1 MSSSGAIVALS
12 VYLVC
17 LALGG
22 AWIALAILDVGP
34 AAAASARGAGF
45 GLAFFGL
52 TGALFTLLQVGP
64 ALALALALGWAAVA
78 AASIRRLIPGGAADR
93 AVSDAP
99 GPGAG
104 HQRPGVDHRAP
115 KPEPPFCWTFR
126 NARLVADLQS
136 QNPRGRA
143 IRPRSTRSQR

>member
-22 AWIALAILDVGP
+22 AWIALSILDVGP
-34 AAAASARGAGF
+34 AAVASARGAGF

-52 TGALFTLLQVGP
+52 TGSLFTLLQVG
-64 ALALALALGWAAVA
+64 AVLALVLALAWGAVA
-78 AASIRRLIPGGAADR
+78 AASIRRRIPGGAA
-93 AVSDAP
+93 
-99 GPGAG
+99 GPGEA
-104 HQRPGVDHRAP
+104 HQRLGVDHHTAP
-115 KPEPPFCWTFR
+115 PEPPFCWTFR
-126 NARLVADLQS
+126 NPRLVADLQS
-136 QNPRGRA
+136 QNPRGRT